1 MVALFILTKGGKR
14 MPETEPSLENHEIRI
29 YKLEQSN
36 ESIQKNIAELK
47 ESVIVNQA
55 QSAER
60 SKLMM
65 SQNESLMKQ
74 NERLSEQMGQVFNTV
89 TTTRENEAKRSQE
102 IKKLSADT
110 RFKMFM
116 MLVGSGS
123 VGYLIIET
131 VLNII
136 GK

>member
-1 MVALFILTKGGKR
+1 MKNIDV
-14 MPETEPSLENHEIRI
+14 PSLENHEIRI

-36 ESIQKNIAELK
+36 EDIQKNIKELK
-47 ESVIVNQA
+47 DSVLVNQA

-60 SKLMM
+60 SKIMI

-74 NERLSEQMGQVFNTV
+74 NERLSEQMGNVFSTV
-89 TTTRENEAKRSQE
+89 TSTREKEAERSQE
-102 IKKLSADT
+102 MKKLSTDT
-110 RFKMFM
+110 RMKLATMII
-116 MLVGSGS
+116 GAGS

-131 VLNII
+131 FLNLI

>member
-1 MVALFILTKGGKR
+1 MKDIDA
-14 MPETEPSLENHEIRI
+14 PSLENHEIRI

-36 ESIQKNIAELK
+36 EDIQKNIKELK
-47 ESVIVNQA
+47 DSVLINQA

-60 SKLMM
+60 SKIMI

-74 NERLSEQMGQVFNTV
+74 NERLSEQMGNVFSTV
-89 TTTRENEAKRSQE
+89 TSTREKEAERSQE
-102 IKKLSADT
+102 MKKLSTDT
-110 RFKMFM
+110 RMKLATMII
-116 MLVGSGS
+116 GAGS

-131 VLNII
+131 FLNLI